1 MFLDGAPKSRVDRG
15 FTLIE
20 LMVSIAI
27 GMVVL
32 ASVATTFTSQTRAYS
47 AQEQINQMEQNLRG
61 ALDIM
66 TREIKMA
73 GYKPNGG
80 TVTGVVSYSSSSLTI
95 QADIDGNGTLLASG
109 TGSDTAN
116 EQIAYVYDSVN
127 KKITRQVGSGTAATL
142 AENIS
147 AFTFTYYQSSGAT
160 LATSASNIRRIKI
173 ALTGITAKPDPGY
186 SSNGGYRTVDL
197 SAIVTPINLGL

>member
-1 MFLDGAPKSRVDRG
+1 MFLDGAPKSRVDSG

-27 GMVVL
+27 GLVVL

-73 GYKPNGG
+73 GYRPNGG
-80 TVTGVVSYSSSSLTI
+80 TVTGVVSYTSTSLTI

-109 TGSDTAN
+109 SGSDTAN
-116 EQIAYVYDSVN
+116 EQIVYVYDSVN

>member
-1 MFLDGAPKSRVDRG
+1 MLLGQDRKARADGG

-27 GMVVL
+27 GMFVL
-32 ASVATTFTSQTRAYS
+32 ASVATTFTTQTRTYS

-66 TREIKMA
+66 SRDIKMA

-80 TVTGVVSYSSSSLTI
+80 SVTGVVSYTSTSLTV
-95 QADIDGNGTLLASG
+95 QADLNADAAISTS
-109 TGSDTAN
+109 GSDN
-116 EQIAYVYDSVN
+116 EQIAYAYDSAN
-127 KKITRQVGSGTAATL
+127 KKITRQVGTAAAATL

-147 AFTFTYYQSSGAT
+147 AFAFTYYQTSGTT
-160 LATSASNIRRIKI
+160 LATSTTNIRRIKI
-173 ALTGITAKPDPGY
+173 AITGITAKPDPGFQ
-186 SSNGGYRTVDL
+186 SNGGYRTVDL
-197 SAIVTPINLGL
+197 SATITPINLGL